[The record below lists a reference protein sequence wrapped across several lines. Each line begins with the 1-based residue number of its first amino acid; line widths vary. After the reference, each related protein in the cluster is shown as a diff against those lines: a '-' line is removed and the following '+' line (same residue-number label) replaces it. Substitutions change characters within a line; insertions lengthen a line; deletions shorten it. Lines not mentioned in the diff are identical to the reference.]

1 MNIRA
6 LIVDDELRARKG
18 IRARLA
24 DYPNIQVIG
33 ECSSGHEAID
43 SINALT
49 PDLLFLDIQMPELNG
64 FDVLRDI
71 SVSPMPVVIF
81 VTAYDQY
88 AIKAF
93 KFHAFD
99 YLLKPISE
107 NRFGEALSHVA
118 VELDRRMLHSYP
130 EKLKAMMSD
139 YLRMIGKEQE
149 QEKQS
154 ISASAHRR
162 SYLQRLMIKT
172 TNDIT
177 VVPTDEILWIE
188 SAGDLVFIHTRGKK
202 HVYRK
207 TMIDL
212 AAELDTKKFIRIH
225 RSAIVNIE
233 KIKSLRPIS
242 HGDFEIHLENEIALR
257 LSRTYRSFLQQALGK
272 K

>member
-1 MNIRA
+1 MTIRA
-6 LIVDDELRARKG
+6 LLIDDEPRARKG
-18 IRARLA
+18 IRARLV
-24 DYPNIQVIG
+24 DYPNIHVVG
-33 ECSSGHEAID
+33 ECSSGREAVA

-64 FDVLRDI
+64 FDVLRHVV
-71 SVSPMPVVIF
+71 VSPMPVVIF

-93 KFHAFD
+93 EYHAFD

-107 NRFGEALSHVA
+107 NRFREALSHVA

-139 YLRMIGKEQE
+139 YLRMIGKEQG
-149 QEKQS
+149 KQS
-154 ISASAHRR
+154 VSVSAHRR

-172 TNDIT
+172 TNDFTI
-177 VVPTDEILWIE
+177 VPTDEIIWIE
-188 SAGDLVFIHTRGKK
+188 SAGDLVYVHTRGKK

-212 AAELDTKKFIRIH
+212 AAELDTNKFIRIH

-257 LSRTYRSFLQQALGK
+257 LSRTYRSLLQQALEK

>member
-1 MNIRA
+1 MTVRA
-6 LIVDDELRARKG
+6 LLIDDEPRARKG

-24 DYPNIQVIG
+24 DYPNIHVVG
-33 ECSSGHEAID
+33 ECSSGREAIE

-107 NRFGEALSHVA
+107 NRFREALSHVA
-118 VELDRRMLHSYP
+118 VELDRRMLCSYP
-130 EKLKAMMSD
+130 DKIKAMMND
-139 YLRMIGKEQE
+139 YLKLIGKEQE
-149 QEKQS
+149 NKPRPS
-154 ISASAHRR
+154 LPLRR

-177 VVPTDEILWIE
+177 IVPTDEIIWIE
-188 SAGDLVFIHTRGKK
+188 SAGDLVYIHTRGKK

-257 LSRTYRSFLQQALGK
+257 LSRTYRSLLQQALGK